1 MIEQSENEK
10 LIDLLNQANSKYE
23 LLNHEPEGRTDLI
36 SEIRGNRLSEAA
48 KAMVLMAKGRD
59 GTRSY
64 YLAIVAGDSRIDFGA
79 VKAATHASHVMMA
92 PPEKASELTGCVM
105 GAVPPFSF
113 NPLLKVIADS
123 QLLKNERIVFNAARL
138 DQSIFMAT
146 DDYVSLAHPVI
157 TSIAKQ

>member
-64 YLAIVAGDSRIDFGA
+64 YLAIVAGWYQRHHS
-79 VKAATHASHVMMA
+79 K
-92 PPEKASELTGCVM
+92 
-105 GAVPPFSF
+105 
-113 NPLLKVIADS
+113 
-123 QLLKNERIVFNAARL
+123 
-138 DQSIFMAT
+138 
-146 DDYVSLAHPVI
+146 
-157 TSIAKQ
+157 